1 MECELLSM
9 FKCVLTFVCSH
20 PMFPLLALLL
30 EKCEAVTNNLE
41 SAEEVEASL
50 HTEVKIFLEQLILD
64 SPLMTDNSEADEVVS
79 QNEIKSTH

>member
-1 MECELLSM
+1 MECELYYHVQV
-9 FKCVLTFVCSH
+9 CVDFCSH

-41 SAEEVEASL
+41 TAEEVEASL

-79 QNEIKSTH
+79 QILR